1 MKAGRFHTGDLA
13 YRDEAGF
20 FYFAGRDFDWL
31 RVDGENFASAPVEGI
46 LARHPDVMLA
56 AVYAVPDPIVGDQ
69 VMAALQLRPGATF
82 DGAEFAAFLD
92 VQSDLGTKWAPAI
105 IRICDELPI
114 TATTKVLKQSLR
126 KDAWNTTEPTFTRT
140 GRRGPYGVMTS
151 AEKDA
156 LTAAVGDRLA

>member
-1 MKAGRFHTGDLA
+1 
-13 YRDEAGF
+13 
-20 FYFAGRDFDWL
+20 
-31 RVDGENFASAPVEGI
+31 
-46 LARHPDVMLA
+46 
-56 AVYAVPDPIVGDQ
+56 VYAVPDPIVGDQ

-82 DGAEFAAFLD
+82 DGAQFAAFLEE
-92 VQSDLGTKWAPAI
+92 QSDLGTKWPPAI
-105 IRICDELPI
+105 IRICAALPI

-126 KDAWNTTEPTFTRT
+126 KDAWNSEEPTFTRS